1 MSMSTQHRAARVAAL
16 SAVLTLSATSVI
28 NAAPASAEE
37 PFEGTDW
44 TGGYYVPEE
53 EFPSD
58 PGYAT
63 TWRSYDVIRFG
74 DPRFFDYGA
83 DGVRVLGKF
92 EGDRILCLS
101 NAKAGMQ
108 SCEVEG
114 QKVTEFQGLP
124 KTITTDPT
132 VAMLAPVVGIVLAL
146 GYRFSNLGLT
156 GISGLSS

>member
-1 MSMSTQHRAARVAAL
+1 MSTQHRAARVAAL

-28 NAAPASAEE
+28 NTAPASAEE

-44 TGGYYVPEE
+44 TGGYYVP
-53 EFPSD
+53 D